1 MGSTALFIWTY
12 RNRKGKI
19 VLASQPTFLYVICL
33 GTFMM
38 GSAIFPLSIDDEIA
52 SSYGCTLAC
61 NSIFWLFG
69 PGFQIEFSGLYCKMR
84 KLNKIFYNGA
94 MRRTKVKERD
104 VIWPMAVLFVIN
116 MILLIVWTSITP
128 LTWQRSISSVD
139 SFDRTLSSWGFCNHQ
154 NILFPSLLVLTS
166 SLALCLTLYE
176 AYKAR
181 HIKTVLGETKYVAM
195 AAGSM
200 LLVFAMGIPIAIIA
214 NDNPRARFFINLFII
229 FIICISLLLFIFYP
243 KVTYHIDLVN
253 GGKSMTNLVKDFTEE
268 SHAYSQ
274 KKKAKSSL
282 QSSVASVD
290 DGTIKKVGF
299 KLDES
304 ESTTVDLENQNIE
317 ALNQENESLKQQLEH
332 QKSQVR
338 ELQRLLYSK
347 SNDDNKE
354 FVDEPLT

>member
-1 MGSTALFIWTY
+1 
-12 RNRKGKI
+12 
-19 VLASQPTFLYVICL
+19 
-33 GTFMM
+33 M
-38 GSAIFPLSIDDEIA
+38 GSAIFPLSIDDEIV
-52 SSYGCTLAC
+52 SSYGCTIAC
-61 NSIFWLFG
+61 NFIFWLFV
-69 PGFQIEFSGLYCKMR
+69 PGFQIAFSGLYCKMR

-104 VIWPMAVLFVIN
+104 VIWPMAVLFAIN

-243 KVTYHIDLVN
+243 KVTYHIALFK
-253 GGKSMTNLVKDFTEE
+253 GGKDMSNLVKEFTEE
-268 SHAYSQ
+268 SHAYSL

-282 QSSVASVD
+282 QSSVASELD
-290 DGTIKKVGF
+290 DGKRKKVGF
-299 KLDES
+299 KLDGS
-304 ESTTVDLENQNIE
+304 DTTTVDLENQKIE
-317 ALNQENESLKQQLEH
+317 ALNQENEYLKQQLEH
-332 QKSQVR
+332 QKSQVE
-338 ELQRLLYSK
+338 ELQRLLNSK
-347 SNDDNKE
+347 SNDE